1 MALARIQADGFFNK
15 IMKTYIQ
22 WFFCLLILGGDAVS
36 AQFMSPAAVPEHWY
50 IFMADTSLSMAR
62 LEDSLRKA
70 VFDLVD
76 NGVEGRMR
84 AGDPFTIWTFNDE
97 VYTRKFVPTNWDPA
111 LNRALANGASNF
123 MKGQR
128 FDKTTRLDRAVSVLW
143 QAARATSTLTALI
156 LSDGGDVLQ
165 GTVFDRQINDIYRQ
179 RRAELRRLKQPF
191 VTVLV
196 FQDGRL
202 ASWSVKAAGEF
213 VSPVQAKPVAANPV
227 PPQHPAVPA
236 PNTEST
242 TAQPPVAA
250 PAVTA
255 PPVAAPAVTAPAVA
269 EPAAAKPP
277 VVTPVVVKAVEPSMP
292 APVSTSAVAPA
303 PRPGDPAGEKRQMTE
318 EKPVKSAV
326 VEPEAGSR
334 PAAAPVVQSAM
345 MLPPAPVVPAAP
357 SVATFTPPEPKSES
371 RPEAAPAVVNTPK
384 PVAPSAVVAAFTPAE
399 PKSESR
405 LESRPEAAPAVQVP
419 AQSPPPS
426 ARESTETTAT
436 TPALRPRAAGPA
448 EDTTRGTVPP
458 AGSSTQVAEPKV
470 LKSGPAKSGVP
481 KEAAQASLGIVT
493 DKTASSRVYLL
504 AACLAV
510 GAAVVFAFFVRRKG
524 HRGGTPSI
532 ISQSIDRGTKP

>member
-1 MALARIQADGFFNK
+1 
-15 IMKTYIQ
+15 MKTYIQ
-22 WFFCLLILGGDAVS
+22 LFFCLLILGGDAVS

-50 IFMADTSLSMAR
+50 IFMVDTSLSMAR

-70 VFDLVD
+70 VFDLID

-128 FDKTTRLDRAVSVLW
+128 FDKATRLDRAVSLLW

-156 LSDGGDVLQ
+156 LSDGGDVMQ

-213 VSPVQAKPVAANPV
+213 VSPVQAKPVVANPV
-227 PPQHPAVPA
+227 PPQHPAVTA
-236 PNTEST
+236 QNTEST

-250 PAVTA
+250 PAATA
-255 PPVAAPAVTAPAVA
+255 PPVAAPTVTAPPVA
-269 EPAAAKPP
+269 EPAAANPP

-292 APVSTSAVAPA
+292 APASTPTVVPA
-303 PRPGDPAGEKRQMTE
+303 PRPGEPAGEKRQMTE

-345 MLPPAPVVPAAP
+345 MLPPAPVVPAAS

-371 RPEAAPAVVNTPK
+371 RPEAAPAVVNPPK
-384 PVAPSAVVAAFTPAE
+384 PVAPSPVVAAFTPAE

-405 LESRPEAAPAVQVP
+405 PEAAPAVKVSD
-419 AQSPPPS
+419 QSPPPS
-426 ARESTETTAT
+426 ARESTETAAT

-470 LKSGPAKSGVP
+470 VKSGPAKSGAP

-493 DKTASSRVYLL
+493 DNAANSRVYLL
-504 AACLAV
+504 AACL
-510 GAAVVFAFFVRRKG
+510 VVVVAMAFAFFVLRKG
-524 HRGGTPSI
+524 HRGSTPSI

>member
-371 RPEAAPAVVNTPK
+371 RPEAAPAV
-384 PVAPSAVVAAFTPAE
+384 
-399 PKSESR
+399 
-405 LESRPEAAPAVQVP
+405 QVP
-419 AQSPPPS
+419 DQSPPPS

-458 AGSSTQVAEPKV
+458 AGSSTQVAEAKV